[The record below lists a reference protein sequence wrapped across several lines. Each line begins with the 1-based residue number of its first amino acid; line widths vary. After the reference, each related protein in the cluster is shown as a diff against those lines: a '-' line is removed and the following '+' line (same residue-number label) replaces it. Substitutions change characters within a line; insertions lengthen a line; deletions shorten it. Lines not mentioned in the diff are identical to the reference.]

1 MKRWW
6 IAVAVA
12 IAVIGVTLA
21 VAVALPG
28 DIVLPEGPTSSP
40 VPTMTTRNWLN
51 PAFGWRGAIIVF
63 TAVAA
68 MVVIALVA
76 RAIDNRRG
84 TAPSR
89 PHTHTQEHP

>member
-6 IAVAVA
+6 GAAAAAVAVIVA
-12 IAVIGVTLA
+12 ALA

-28 DIVLPEGPTSSP
+28 DLVLPNGPTSSP

-51 PAFGWRGAIIVF
+51 PAFGWRGAIIVLA
-63 TAVAA
+63 AVAT

-76 RAIDNRRG
+76 RAIDNHRG
-84 TAPSR
+84 TASSQ
-89 PHTHTQEHP
+89 PHPHTQEHP